1 MKVSIKPVPLI
12 GIALIAIGILVAF
25 VLLFTY
31 IGPLLTDL
39 KYTSL
44 GIGHGGGVIIAI
56 AMFIPSGVLVII
68 GFYLL
73 SKQSK

>member
-1 MKVSIKPVPLI
+1 MKVSTKSVHLI

-31 IGPLLTDL
+31 IGPLLTEL
-39 KYTSL
+39 RYTSL
-44 GIGHGGGVIIAI
+44 GIGHGGGVIVAI
-56 AMFIPSGVLVII
+56 GMFIPSAVLVII

-73 SKQSK
+73 NKQSK